1 MIKPVAARL
10 RSLLEQDPTRSRCSL
25 LITGHSA
32 GGAIAA
38 LIYSHMLSTNPETES
53 ELSRLTGFFRRIH
66 CVTFGAPP
74 VSLLPLQKPPKKEFK
89 KSLFLSFVNEGDP
102 VARISLPYFKAL
114 VELYAAPAPK
124 IASAKP
130 SSVSTNTKV
139 PESILKGGK
148 AASSSMLSVN
158 KIRPS
163 APKHSNSA
171 SYGTLPTWPVPSGGL
186 SNAGKIVLL
195 RAVPRSTAADSKEK
209 GNYGVNEVI
218 QARLVTDE
226 QLRGAVFGD
235 LLEHGMERYSKR
247 IEILATN
254 AVMVQR

>member
-38 LIYSHMLSTNPETES
+38 LLYSHMLSTNPETDS
-53 ELSRLTGFFRRIH
+53 ELRRLTGSFRCIH

-74 VSLLPLQKPPKKEFK
+74 ISLLPLQKPHKKELK

-102 VARISLPYFKAL
+102 VARISLPYFKSL
-114 VELYAAPAPK
+114 VQLYAMPAPK
-124 IASAKP
+124 IASSKP
-130 SSVSTNTKV
+130 KPTSSNTKV
-139 PESILKGGK
+139 SKSIFKGEST
-148 AASSSMLSVN
+148 LSVN

-163 APKHSNSA
+163 PPKHSDA
-171 SYGTLPTWPVPSGGL
+171 APYDTLPTWPVPPGGL
-186 SNAGKIVLL
+186 SNAGRLVLL
-195 RAVPRSTAADSKEK
+195 RAVPRSPASASKKNGNDAGDTA
-209 GNYGVNEVI
+209 I

-226 QLRGAVFGD
+226 QLRGVVFGD
-235 LLEHGMERYSKR
+235 LPEHGMERYSRR
-247 IEILATN
+247 IKILAMN
-254 AVMVQR
+254 AVTVQR